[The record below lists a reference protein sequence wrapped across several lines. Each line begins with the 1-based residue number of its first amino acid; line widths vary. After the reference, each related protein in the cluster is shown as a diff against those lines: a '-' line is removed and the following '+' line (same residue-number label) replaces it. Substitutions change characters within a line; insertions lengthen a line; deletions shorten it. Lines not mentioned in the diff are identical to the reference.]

1 MGNLVRMDLYRM
13 FKGRS
18 FKVCLIIAFVL
29 ALGQTPFGK
38 LMVYLA
44 NMLSSETSIKF
55 PESTELSLIIG
66 DPLPLLNGMLAM
78 LSVTMFFHADVE
90 FGYIKNIAGQMP
102 KKGFTVFSKFLA
114 AIPHNLVFMLVG
126 VIGNLIGT
134 LLCQRIVFDAQ
145 VLDGVRIFLLRFL
158 LLQSI
163 CAILLLVSGSLG
175 SKSLGTVLAVLLGM
189 GLLGLVYGA
198 IDAGL
203 NQLFR
208 NKGFA
213 LNDYM
218 PDQLLGRPYTH
229 DPTPITPNLNTWV
242 SIIVAAVTTG
252 IFLPGAIHVF
262 DRKDVK

>member
-13 FKGRS
+13 FKGKS

-29 ALGQTPFGK
+29 ALGQTPFAK
-38 LMVYLA
+38 LLVTLA
-44 NMLSSETSIKF
+44 NTLSNEAAIPVPETARLSSIFADS
-55 PESTELSLIIG
+55 
-66 DPLPLLNGMLAM
+66 LPLLNGMLVM
-78 LSVTMFFHADVE
+78 LSATMFFHADVE
-90 FGYIKNIAGQMP
+90 HGYIKNIAGQMP
-102 KKGFTVFSKFLA
+102 KKGYTVLSKFLA

-134 LLCQRIVFDAQ
+134 LLCQKITLEGGVM
-145 VLDGVRIFLLRFL
+145 DGVRIFLLRFL

-189 GLLGLVYGA
+189 GLLGLIYGA

-203 NQLFR
+203 DQLFR

-213 LNDYM
+213 LGNYM
-218 PDQLLGRPYTH
+218 PDQILGSANPKTV
-229 DPTPITPNLNTWV
+229 DALVV
-242 SIIVAAVTTG
+242 SAVTMG
-252 IFLPGAIHVF
+252 IFLPAAIHVF
-262 DRKDVK
+262 DRKDIK